1 MKIAQDLNPSLSSS
15 CPETDILRR
24 PGDIVRGDIR
34 LRQLRTGDK
43 TVGGGAHHAP
53 RRRERERDGHSL
65 LSEAG
70 LRSQVFHADFY
81 GVANPAALVIAD
93 AATVAALSLGA
104 AGLLRSRNSAAGEL
118 AASRLLKLGTV
129 VAAASALI
137 WTALLWRCGA

>member
-1 MKIAQDLNPSLSSS
+1 M
-15 CPETDILRR
+15 
-24 PGDIVRGDIR
+24 
-34 LRQLRTGDK
+34 
-43 TVGGGAHHAP
+43 
-53 RRRERERDGHSL
+53 
-65 LSEAG
+65 
-70 LRSQVFHADFY
+70 FHADFY